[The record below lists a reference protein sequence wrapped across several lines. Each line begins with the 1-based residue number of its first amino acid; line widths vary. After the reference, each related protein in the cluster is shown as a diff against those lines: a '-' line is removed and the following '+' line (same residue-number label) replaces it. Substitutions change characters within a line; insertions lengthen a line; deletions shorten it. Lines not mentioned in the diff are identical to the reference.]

1 MSDRVAGGRA
11 GGNRNQRPVIVGL
24 WGWDAT
30 PHLHHHPG
38 KLASWREAWSS
49 VASGQ
54 CGGEGLRCS
63 WQEEGGHE
71 GCAEPM
77 GGVPSR
83 SGVAVGLRPGWC
95 RQWGS
100 MWHGALL
107 MFRSQPLLSRGGT
120 STPCSPSAPWEQ
132 DPGQTYFTHIPSLQ
146 PFGNHS
152 QAWADFPILPASS
165 LQM

>member
-1 MSDRVAGGRA
+1 MCRA
-11 GGNRNQRPVIVGL
+11 DG
-24 WGWDAT
+24 
-30 PHLHHHPG
+30 
-38 KLASWREAWSS
+38 
-49 VASGQ
+49 
-54 CGGEGLRCS
+54 
-63 WQEEGGHE
+63 
-71 GCAEPM
+71 

-100 MWHGALL
+100 MWHGAWL

-132 DPGQTYFTHIPSLQ
+132 DPGQTYLTHIPSLQ
-146 PFGNHS
+146 PSGNHS

-165 LQM
+165 LQMQLIRTHFPTCLALTPSHAWFCLTLSFHFTDLVTEAQRGEGSGPAHTGRFRAGDLNPAG